1 MSRTRLAHLVV
12 QPILVIDDGEE
23 LRPGPQIDAVSVT
36 VSQLESYVAKLREFV
51 EQHNAAGTDSC

>member
-1 MSRTRLAHLVV
+1 MSRTRLAHLLV

-36 VSQLESYVAKLREFV
+36 VSQLESYIAKLRDFV
-51 EQHNAAGTDSC
+51 DQYNATDAESS